1 MNAPSPPDLLRL
13 THRLTRPS
21 LTHFAKFV
29 VAAFALGSVP
39 AALGSLTS
47 ADRARAICSSDT
59 SRLPAGSARLLP
71 IGNYRGPSASLVE
84 QAQRFFD
91 QGLVFGWGFNFPE
104 AVRSFGAAAR
114 LDPACA
120 LCRWGIAWA
129 LGPSINHDMQPAD
142 VPAALDAIVQ
152 ARANSVPGSRERAL
166 IDALADRY
174 SSKQG
179 ADKDALAGSYAA
191 SMRTLAQRY
200 AADPDI
206 AVLAAEAAM
215 NAHAYDYWHADGRAK
230 SWTPQIIAWLDGALK
245 WAPEHP
251 GAHHYR
257 IHLFEDSRTPER
269 AVASAEKLGPLAPL
283 AGHLVHMPSHIF
295 FRLGR
300 YQDAV
305 AANRAAVLADKA
317 YADASG
323 AVSDYARHNL
333 HYLWASA
340 LWAADDA
347 TALDAADQLADS
359 ARASA
364 PSDADV
370 LRQHLMA
377 APLLT
382 RVRLGQW
389 DAIGAR
395 SIASEAAASEAYL
408 GGLTQFARG
417 MAYAG
422 RGDIAGANAELA
434 SLKRSTQ
441 VARGNEL
448 TVKNINQASA
458 VLSVANSLLAS
469 SIATARNMHGD
480 AVRHARLAVSA
491 EDRLASDDP
500 PLWPVPARH
509 ALASALLR
517 ANRPAEAVNVYR
529 IDLKRH
535 PNNCVALVGVA
546 VAEHALRSTRGVIL
560 STAQNVAHP
569 PHC

>member
-1 MNAPSPPDLLRL
+1 MSAALPADF
-13 THRLTRPS
+13 HALTRFVAF
-21 LTHFAKFV
+21 LFAGCV
-29 VAAFALGSVP
+29 VALIPSAHGAP
-39 AALGSLTS
+39 TD
-47 ADRARAICSSDT
+47 ADRARAVCTSDA
-59 SRLPAGSARLLP
+59 SRLPAAAARLLP
-71 IGNYRGPSASLVE
+71 IGNYRGPSASPVE

-152 ARANSVPGSRERAL
+152 ARANSVAGSRERAL
-166 IDALADRY
+166 IDALAARY

-179 ADKDALAGSYAA
+179 ADQDTLARSYAA
-191 SMRTLAQRY
+191 GMRTLAERY
-200 AADPDI
+200 ATDPDI

-215 NAHAYDYWHADGRAK
+215 NAHAYDYWHVDGKAK
-230 SWTPQIIAWLDGALK
+230 PWTPQVIAWLDAALK
-245 WAPEHP
+245 TAPDHP

-269 AVASAEKLGPLAPL
+269 ALASAEKLGSLAPL

-300 YQDAV
+300 YRDAV
-305 AANRAAVLADKA
+305 AANQAAVLADRS

-323 AVSDYARHNL
+323 TVSEYARHNL

-340 LWAADDA
+340 LWAADNA
-347 TALDAADQLADS
+347 TALAAADQLAES

-364 PSDADV
+364 ASSDADV

-389 DAIGAR
+389 DTIGAL
-395 SIASEAAASEAYL
+395 SSSSGVAASEAYL
-408 GGLTQFARG
+408 ASLTQFARG

-422 RGDIAGANAELA
+422 RGDVAGANAELA
-434 SLKRSTQ
+434 SLKRSAQ
-441 VARGNEL
+441 IVAGDEL

-458 VLSVANSLLAS
+458 VLSLASSLLAS
-469 SIATARNMHGD
+469 SIATARNMRGD
-480 AVRHARLAVSA
+480 AVRHARLAVAA

-509 ALASALLR
+509 ALASALVQ
-517 ANRPAEAVNVYR
+517 ANRPAEAASVYR
-529 IDLKRH
+529 TDLKRY
-535 PNNCVALVGVA
+535 PNNCVALVGLA
-546 VAEHALRSTRGVIL
+546 IAEHALRSTRGATS
-560 STAQNVAHP
+560 STAHNVAHSAN
-569 PHC
+569 C